1 MKKALLTNIFSFF
14 TFIFIYAQ
22 TASTTS
28 LEIRGTIID
37 ATTNQPLPNAS
48 VGLFEKINKKL
59 TQIELSDLD
68 GKFTFSNLSSTT
80 YTIRIQYVGYKEKTI
95 DSLSLSQSLNLNTI
109 LLTPIQHNLSE
120 VSVRAVKPIVE
131 QKANSITVNVSESA
145 LATGGTAYDI
155 LQKTPGV
162 TASDGGLNLR
172 GKQLSLLLDGRLVNL
187 PAEEVVNMLQSM
199 PASSIEKLELIGNP
213 SSKYDG
219 QVQAILNIKTLKPKH
234 DSWGGNITLAGGYG
248 RALRSN
254 SSINLFYKKNK
265 FSTVLGW
272 DYINTTKQHFRRIT
286 MGYSQASLNYLFNQ
300 YVDNRM
306 PSSTHNVKIDINYNL
321 HPYHTVGF
329 SIRPM
334 MNPQR
339 FFSNTEAE
347 IQQDNRSQIDSM
359 SQSISQSDMVYKSIN
374 GNIYYKTTFDSTK
387 NKELTINGDYYSY
400 SRGST
405 TNYDIKTFETNGIEK
420 RPSEFQN
427 NDNPMDIDIRSA
439 AIDYT
444 HTTSL
449 VRWETGLKTAW
460 TTITNKSIWTK
471 YNGGNWIINKSLSND
486 FLYSEAINAAYI
498 GLSGESKKINYQISL
513 RAEHTSIRGT
523 SPSLEEPIVK
533 NYTNVLPNF
542 NIEYNP
548 SKSHQWSL
556 YYQQA
561 IKRPSYNYV
570 NPFLRMVNPNRY
582 DQGNPSIMPQINYLG
597 ELTYGYNQHIFIKLA
612 YFQMT
617 PFIGSITRQ
626 LDSTEVI
633 VRKMENYTTAHVWV
647 PNVSINQSIYSWW
660 QINGYAELHYFQARH
675 SEVASGKIT
684 PLIILNI
691 SSTISLPAYWSL
703 ELSAYGM
710 TPYYDGFYY
719 HGQFYTISGGIKKSF
734 LQKRLTASL
743 LIETGLPRWNK
754 LSNLYSLYNSLEN
767 YDQRFAMF
775 SISYRLGNGKN
786 DIRNRKSAIDAEK
799 NRTKE

>member
-1 MKKALLTNIFSFF
+1 MKKVLLTNILYVI
-14 TFIFIYAQ
+14 TFIPLYAQ
-22 TASTTS
+22 TAS
-28 LEIRGTIID
+28 LEITGTIID
-37 ATTNQPLPNAS
+37 ASTNQPLPNAS

-59 TQIELSDLD
+59 TQIELSDLE

-131 QKANSITVNVSESA
+131 QKANSITINVSESA

-187 PAEEVVNMLQSM
+187 PAEEVVNMLQTM

-286 MGYSQASLNYLFNQ
+286 MGYSQAPLNYLFNQ

-334 MNPQR
+334 MNPQG
-339 FFSNTEAE
+339 FFSTTETA
-347 IQQDNRSQIDSM
+347 IQQDNRNQIDSM
-359 SQSISQSDMVYKSIN
+359 SQSISQSDMLYKSIN
-374 GNIYYKTTFDSTK
+374 GNIYYKTTFDSAK

-400 SRGST
+400 SRSST
-405 TNYDIKTFETNGIEK
+405 TSYNIKTFENNGIEK
-420 RPSEFQN
+420 RPSESQN
-427 NDNPMDIDIRSA
+427 NDNPINIDIRSA
-439 AIDYT
+439 TMDYT
-444 HTTSL
+444 HITPL
-449 VRWETGLKTAW
+449 GRWEAGLKTAW
-460 TTITNKSIWTK
+460 TTITTTSIWKK
-471 YNGGNWIINKSLSND
+471 YNGGNWIIDKSLSND

-498 GLSGESKKINYQISL
+498 GLSGESKKINYQVSF

-523 SPSLEEPIVK
+523 SPSLDEPVIK
-533 NYTNVLPNF
+533 NYVNLLPNF

-548 SKSHQWSL
+548 SKNHQWAL
-556 YYQQA
+556 YYQQT
-561 IKRPSYNYV
+561 IERPIYNYV
-570 NPFLRMVNPNRY
+570 NPFVQMVNPNRY
-582 DQGNPSIMPQINYLG
+582 NQGNPSIMPQINYIG
-597 ELTYGYNQHIFIKLA
+597 DLTYGYKQHIFIKLT
-612 YFQMT
+612 YLQIT
-617 PFIGSITRQ
+617 PFIGSIFRQ
-626 LDSTEVI
+626 FDSTEASI
-633 VRKMENYTTAHVWV
+633 RKMENYTTASDYIF
-647 PNVSINQSIYSWW
+647 NVSINQSIYSWW
-660 QINGYAELHYFQARH
+660 QINAYAEISYFKARH
-675 SEVASGKIT
+675 PEVTYSKIT
-684 PLIILNI
+684 PIAALNI

-703 ELSAYGM
+703 ELAAYGQ
-710 TPYYDGFYY
+710 TPQYDGFYY
-719 HGQFYTISGGIKKSF
+719 HGQSYTISGGIKKSF

-743 LIETGLPRWNK
+743 LIAIRLPRWYE
-754 LSNLYSLYNSLEN
+754 SVNLYNIYSSLIN
-767 YDQRFAMF
+767 YDERFAML
-775 SISYRLGNGKN
+775 SISYKLGNAKN